1 MLVGR
6 ESERGTISTLLA
18 GARMGT
24 SGVLVLRGEAGIGK
38 TSLLAEAA
46 SLSDGLRLL
55 QVQGIE
61 AEQMVPFAGLLQLLR
76 PILHLIDRIPPL
88 QRPALSSALML
99 GAPAT
104 EPTRFAIGAA
114 TLSMITLAAED
125 VPIGIFVDDAQLLDP
140 PSSDA
145 LIFAARRLG
154 SDAVALL
161 ATVRDGEPG
170 SDAWQVLPTMP
181 ISGVDLDAAA
191 RLLAGPGLPVRTDQ
205 LVRLHR
211 ATGGNPLALL
221 ELASQLDR
229 VDLVPEGFPLA
240 VSEALAKAFIG
251 RAAGL
256 SADARTALLIA
267 AADNTAPGVVH
278 AACRT
283 LGLSGSL
290 LGAAEDA
297 GLISVGADR
306 IGFRHPLVRSAV
318 YADAGPEQRRAA
330 HRALAA
336 ALPRTDVHRIAWH
349 LAESVVDPDEPTAA
363 TLESVAALAARQGAY
378 ATATNAYERAAV
390 LSIDARGT
398 RRLVAAADAAW
409 AAAQPDRTNQLLD
422 RALAADPDAVL
433 RAHVHE
439 LRGGVAVRSGSLD
452 VALSTLQ
459 QAAATI
465 EDDDPDG
472 AVRLLADAI
481 HVSFYLIAPTAAR
494 LAAAEIERLLPRTD
508 DPATRSLG
516 MVATGMSLVIS
527 GFGRRGAE
535 LINAASPQLIALD
548 DLANER
554 FRIPLRLQSAL
565 WLRES
570 TQTRQM
576 ISRTIDALRE
586 EGALSNLP
594 YLLMQTARVAA
605 TTDSWD
611 EAETEYQEALRLAG
625 EIGLSTDLAM
635 AASGLACVLARRGKV
650 DDFERTIAIAGPI
663 AEQNHVR
670 LATCWFDFAGG
681 DLACGQGRIVEALGC
696 YRRLVGRLATDGF
709 ADPDQWPTAEL
720 VECQL
725 QLGRHEEAI
734 RSAREFMSMADGKGQ
749 PWSLARAERALAL
762 CGDSP
767 GDRFEA
773 ALSWHAL
780 TADHYETAR
789 TQLGYG
795 SWLRRSR
802 RRADARPLL
811 AAALDVFDQLGA
823 TPWADRAANELLATG
838 AMPHRRSADPITE
851 LTGQERQI
859 AQLLASGRTTREA
872 AAALF
877 LSPKTVEYHL
887 RHVYWK
893 LGIRSRQEL
902 AERFGQLGE
911 VVPGRSPVNDRADG
925 VRAE

>member
-1 MLVGR
+1 
-6 ESERGTISTLLA
+6 
-18 GARMGT
+18 MGT
-24 SGVLVLRGEAGIGK
+24 SGVLVLSGEAGIGK
-38 TSLLAEAA
+38 TALLADAA
-46 SLSDGLRLL
+46 SLSNGLRLL
-55 QVQGIE
+55 RIQGIE
-61 AEQMVPFAGLLQLLR
+61 AEHMLPFAGLLQLLR
-76 PILHLIDRIPPL
+76 PILQLIDRIPPL
-88 QRPALSSALML
+88 QRSALSSALML
-99 GAPAT
+99 DTPAA
-104 EPTRFAIGAA
+104 EPNRFAIGAG

-125 VPIGIFVDDAQLLDP
+125 VPIAIFVDDAHLLDP
-140 PSSDA
+140 PSADA

-154 SDAVALL
+154 SDAIALL

-170 SDAWQVLPTMP
+170 SAAWRVLPMMP

-191 RLLAGPGLPVRTDQ
+191 RLLAGPAPGVRTDQ
-205 LVRLHR
+205 LVRLYR
-211 ATGGNPLALL
+211 ATAGNPLALL

-229 VDLVPEGFPLA
+229 VDLVPEGFPLS
-240 VSEALAKAFIG
+240 VSEALTRAFIG

-256 SADARTALLIA
+256 STDVRTALLIA
-267 AADNTAPGVVH
+267 AADNAAPAVVH
-278 AACRT
+278 AACQT

-290 LGAAEDA
+290 LSAAEDA
-297 GLISVGADR
+297 GLISVAPDR
-306 IGFRHPLVRSAV
+306 ISFRHPLVRSAV
-318 YADAGPEQRRAA
+318 YADADPEQRRAA

-336 ALPRTDVHRIAWH
+336 VLPRTDVHRIAWH

-363 TLESVAALAARQGAY
+363 TLESVADRAARQGAY
-378 ATATNAYERAAV
+378 ATATNAYERAAA
-390 LSIDARGT
+390 LSIDARGI

-409 AAAQPDRTNQLLD
+409 AAGQPDRTNQLLD
-422 RALAADPDAVL
+422 HALAADPDPRL
-433 RAHVHE
+433 RAHIHE
-439 LRGGVAVRSGSLD
+439 LRGGVAVRCGSLD
-452 VALSTLQ
+452 VALYTLQ

-465 EDDDPDG
+465 EEDDPDG
-472 AVRLLADAI
+472 AVRLLADAV
-481 HVSFYLIAPTAAR
+481 HVSFYLTSPSAAR

-508 DPATRSLG
+508 DPATRALG
-516 MVATGMSLVIS
+516 TVATGMSLVIS
-527 GFGRRGAE
+527 GSGRRGAAT
-535 LINAASPQLIALD
+535 ISAASPQLIALE
-548 DLANER
+548 DLANDR

-576 ISRTIDALRE
+576 IGRTIDALRT

-611 EAETEYQEALRLAG
+611 EAETEYQEAIRLAG

-635 AASGLACVLARRGKV
+635 AGSGLTCVLARRGKV
-650 DDFERTIAIAGPI
+650 DDFERTIAVAGPI

-670 LATCWFDFAGG
+670 LASCWFDFAAG
-681 DLACGQGRIVEALGC
+681 DLDCGRGRIVEALGC
-696 YRRLVGRLATDGF
+696 YRRLVGRLTADRF

-720 VECQL
+720 VECLL
-725 QLGRHEEAI
+725 QLDRQEEAE
-734 RSAREFMSMADGKGQ
+734 RAAREFMSMADGKGQ

-767 GDRFEA
+767 EDRFEA
-773 ALSWHAL
+773 ALAWHTL
-780 TADHYETAR
+780 TADRYETAR
-789 TQLGYG
+789 TQLAYG
-795 SWLRRSR
+795 AWLRRSR
-802 RRADARPLL
+802 RRADARSRL
-811 AAALDVFDQLGA
+811 AAALDAFDELGA
-823 TPWADRAANELLATG
+823 VPWADRAANELLATG
-838 AMPHRRSADPITE
+838 ATVHRRSADPITE

-902 AERFGQLGE
+902 AERFGRLDQ
-911 VVPGRSPVNDRADG
+911 VVAG
-925 VRAE
+925 